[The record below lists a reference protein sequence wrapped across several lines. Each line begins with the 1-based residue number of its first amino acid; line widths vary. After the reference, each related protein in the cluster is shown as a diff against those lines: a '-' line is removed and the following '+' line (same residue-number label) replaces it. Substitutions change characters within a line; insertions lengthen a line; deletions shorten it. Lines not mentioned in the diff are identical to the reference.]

1 MARRTRWKRT
11 RTERTAA
18 TTWGSSRLSPWRP
31 NSQVLAAWMQKPSG
45 GLSTETKP
53 PGSYEAKKKVC
64 QVVSMVPTVAA

>member
-1 MARRTRWKRT
+1 MARRTRWKGT

-18 TTWGSSRLSPWRP
+18 TTWGSSRLSPRKP
-31 NSQVLAAWMQKPSG
+31 NSQVLAAWMQKLSG

-64 QVVSMVPTVAA
+64 QLVSMLREMAA